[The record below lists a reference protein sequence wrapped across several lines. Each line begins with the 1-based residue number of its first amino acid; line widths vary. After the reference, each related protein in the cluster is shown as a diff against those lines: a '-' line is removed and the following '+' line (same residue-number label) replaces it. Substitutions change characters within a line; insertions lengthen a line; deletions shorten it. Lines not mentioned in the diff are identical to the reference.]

1 MKLTEQEHL
10 QVMSMLKQQIDWDI
24 DKGKRL
30 EYDNIQAYIDRV
42 IGWLHIETDEED
54 NSKIFSNIE
63 YTYRITHTTGQC
75 IFSDYDDK
83 HNWYD
88 NNAYSSGYW
97 MRYRQ
102 HLIDNTNI
110 DINSINLLDETTLPN
125 IMNCLGNPK
134 DVFDGTRL
142 TRGLIIG
149 DVQSGKT
156 ATYSGLICKAADA
169 GYKVVILLAGI
180 TESLRQ
186 QTQERIDEG
195 IIGYTIKKQHKSEIR
210 ERVGVGKS
218 NHQINASP
226 FTSCITDFV
235 SSSDKIAT
243 SLHSQNSL
251 VLFVVKKNVSVL
263 HKLYISPF
271 WQYLS
276 SVSVEEQASCGFVQE
291 QSVRFFED
299 QKISDGFLSGFP
311 SMHSKF
317 PTFPKLIQMSDSD
330 IPDHT
335 G

>member
-75 IFSDYDDK
+75 IFSDYDDR

-210 ERVGVGKS
+210 ERVGVGKP

-235 SSSDKIAT
+235 SSSDKIPK
-243 SLHSQNSL
+243 
-251 VLFVVKKNVSVL
+251 VL
-263 HKLYISPF
+263 
-271 WQYLS
+271 
-276 SVSVEEQASCGFVQE
+276 
-291 QSVRFFED
+291 
-299 QKISDGFLSGFP
+299 
-311 SMHSKF
+311 
-317 PTFPKLIQMSDSD
+317 
-330 IPDHT
+330 
-335 G
+335 